1 LPINTPSRNSRFWC
15 SARISDLFREG
26 RRIAHPLVGRRRKV
40 FTSAFRETLAAAR
53 IETVRLPP
61 HSPNLNAVAE
71 RFVRTIQESCLER
84 VILIGEASLRRAI
97 RELEA
102 HYHRERNHQGLHDEL
117 IDRMNRPH
125 GGEQIGRRPR
135 LGGLLNYYERA
146 A

>member
-1 LPINTPSRNSRFWC
+1 
-15 SARISDLFREG
+15 
-26 RRIAHPLVGRRRKV
+26 
-40 FTSAFRETLAAAR
+40 
-53 IETVRLPP
+53 
-61 HSPNLNAVAE
+61 
-71 RFVRTIQESCLER
+71 

-102 HYHRERNHQGLHDEL
+102 HYHRERNHQGLHNEL

-125 GGEQIGRRPR
+125 GGEQIRRRPR